1 MTRVVTF
8 GFGGYCADCDE
19 SHDHPI
25 HNVIED
31 IEIIEEPLTE
41 EPEV

>member
-1 MTRVVTF
+1 MRKIVYGV
-8 GFGGYCADCDE
+8 GGYCENCDE

-31 IEIIEEPLTE
+31 IEILEEPPIE
-41 EPEV
+41 

>member
-8 GFGGYCADCDE
+8 GFGGYCADCYE

-31 IEIIEEPLTE
+31 IEIFEEPLTE

>member
-1 MTRVVTF
+1 MMRKIVYGV
-8 GFGGYCADCDE
+8 GGYCENCDA

-31 IEIIEEPLTE
+31 IEIIEESLDE
-41 EPEV
+41 